1 MVESKKFEVKCPE
14 CSAEGNIDVPTYLF
28 LNKKAGTLKVQVN
41 VGMVC
46 EHEFVVFI
54 ARSGDI
60 MGYEKIDVALNL
72 ADLQQSSDRGHIFLP
87 DILKIFKIFG
97 VSNQLHA
104 ILLNAPIKIFRCADD
119 FNYAK
124 PLTTLFNEFLPATY
138 KDQMIIISNILE
150 KDFKKAKIQDTFL
163 FDATGAVVNTPWDD
177 IDLKIE
183 ENLIVEALKF
193 LDPKMQ
199 LAYIQERLAGIFSHG
214 AYIAKKVEKAQMF
227 EEDILKAL
235 NMQFF
240 REFDKNYFAL
250 LKQVAIFRF
259 GAKAD
264 KIVNKNLSKLKESL
278 W

>member
-1 MVESKKFEVKCPE
+1 MEIKKFDVKCPE
-14 CSAEGNIDVPTYLF
+14 CSVAGKIDVPSYLF
-28 LNKKAGTLKVQVN
+28 LNKKTGTLKVQVN

-46 EHEFVVFI
+46 EQEFVVFI
-54 ARSGDI
+54 SRSGEI

-72 ADLQQSSDRGHIFLP
+72 ADLQQSSDQGHIFLP
-87 DILKIFKIFG
+87 DILKIFKIYG

-104 ILLNAPIKIFRCADD
+104 ILLNAPIKVFRCADD

-124 PLTTLFNEFLPATY
+124 PLTTLFNEFLPPTY
-138 KDQMIIISNILE
+138 KDQMIIVSNILE
-150 KDFKKAKIQDTFL
+150 KDFKNAKIKDVFVFDTS
-163 FDATGAVVNTPWDD
+163 GSVVNTPWDD

-183 ENLIVEALKF
+183 EGLILESLKF

-199 LAYIQERLAGIFSHG
+199 LAYIQERLAGIFSH
-214 AYIAKKVEKAQMF
+214 AAFIAKKVQKSQMF
-227 EEDILKAL
+227 EVDVLKAL

-240 REFDKNYFAL
+240 REFDKNYFGL

-259 GAKAD
+259 GAKAN